1 MGVSSGWM
9 TEGVTGTGS
18 AAASAGTAER
28 MVGIMSVESMVNMAV
43 RRRDSKNVKVV
54 RDIARL

>member
-1 MGVSSGWM
+1 M

-18 AAASAGTAER
+18 AAARAGTAER
-28 MVGIMSVESMVNMAV
+28 MVGIMSVESMVNIAV

>member
-1 MGVSSGWM
+1 M